1 MILYKNTFE
10 NIRTLNCDFPVED
23 QYFAKDNLAVVADG
37 ITRDPIGIADLSE
50 APFEQMLKLYPRPS
64 GAELAA
70 QEIIKCFSKF
80 NGNLKRELIIAN
92 EKVNI
97 LNSKHIK
104 QCDYLQ
110 NDYYGAVAS
119 CAYILNDTLFY
130 AYICDCGIIVYD
142 KSGNVKFQ
150 TRDDKEI
157 ISDPYIKKI
166 GIPWNNPEARV
177 IVRRDY
183 RNNLNNIKDGVC
195 VSYGAITGEESAIN
209 FIREGSIPLNN
220 DDVVIVYTDGFTHYL
235 YDEKFVEQILKFD
248 SNQFEEYVE
257 QKQKEDYEK
266 YGKERTLV
274 IMKK

>member
-10 NIRTLNCDFPVED
+10 NIKTLNCDFPIED
-23 QYFAKDNLAVVADG
+23 QYYALDSLAVVADG
-37 ITRDPIGIADLSE
+37 ITRDPIGIFDLSSVS
-50 APFEQMLKLYPRPS
+50 FEEMIDKYPRPS
-64 GAELAA
+64 GAELASK
-70 QEIIKCFSKF
+70 EIVNSFNKFS
-80 NGNLKRELIIAN
+80 GNLKEQMMIAN
-92 EKVNI
+92 EKVKI
-97 LNSKHIK
+97 LNSKYIK

-119 CAYILNDTLFY
+119 CAYIYKDTLFY

-157 ISDPYIKKI
+157 ISDPYINKI
-166 GIPWNNPEARV
+166 GMPWNIPEARV

-195 VSYGAITGEESAIN
+195 VSYGAITGEESATN
-209 FIREGSIPLNN
+209 FIREGSIPLSN
-220 DDVVIVYTDGFTHYL
+220 DDIVIVYTDGFTHYL
-235 YDEKFVEQILKFD
+235 YDKKFIEQILKFD
-248 SNQFEEYVE
+248 SSQFEEYLE